1 MSGKNVLVTGGAG
14 YVASHVVLSL
24 LEAGYEVTVV
34 DDLSTGSRNLL
45 PADCRFLEGNI
56 GDADFLANAL
66 EPDKFFAVLH
76 FAGSTIVEESI
87 RQPLDY
93 YANNVANS
101 LSLLEACRCAGIP
114 KLIFSSTA
122 AVYGEPS
129 RSPVDETA
137 EPRPINPYGR
147 SKLLVERMIQDLA
160 ATAPDFHYGILR
172 YFNVAGADPEGRSGQ
187 SGAAATHLIKSACEA
202 VVGNRDGIEIFG
214 TDYPTEDGTCIR
226 DYIHV
231 SDLASVHVALLD
243 KMLTSDQSYLLNCGY
258 GRGLS
263 VRQVLDAVT
272 RLSGGGLKVS
282 NGKRRP
288 GDAAE
293 IVADVGRLH
302 QVLDWRPQH
311 GDLDHIIETALSWE
325 RRLSGAMD

>member
-1 MSGKNVLVTGGAG
+1 MSGKSVLVTGGAG
-14 YVASHVVLSL
+14 YVGSHVVLAL
-24 LEAGYEVTVV
+24 LEAGYEITVI
-34 DDLSTGSRNLL
+34 DDLSTGCRDLV
-45 PADCRFLEGNI
+45 PGDCQFLEGNV
-56 GDADFLANAL
+56 GDAEFLSNVL
-66 EPDKFFAVLH
+66 EPNQFAAVLH
-76 FAGSTIVEESI
+76 FAGSTIVEEST
-87 RQPLDY
+87 RRPLDY
-93 YANNVANS
+93 YSNNATNS
-101 LSLLEACRCAGIP
+101 LSLLEACRSAGVP

-122 AVYGEPS
+122 AVYGEPK

-137 EPRPINPYGR
+137 ELRPINPYGR
-147 SKLLVERMIQDLA
+147 SKLLVEEMIQDLA

-202 VVGNRDGIEIFG
+202 VVVNRDGIEIFG

-243 KMLTSDQSYLLNCGY
+243 KMLAREQSYLLNCGY

-282 NGKRRP
+282 NGNRRP

-293 IVADVGRLH
+293 IVADVARLH
-302 QVLDWRPQH
+302 QVLDWQPQH
-311 GDLDHIIETALSWE
+311 DDLDHIIETALSWE
-325 RRLSGAMD
+325 RRLSGTKD